1 MISEILH
8 SVQNDICHTEGRS
21 LSTLFLLYRSQ
32 HHGHPLAFQGGH
44 AFRAAEFFQFHGE
57 TEQLLLSLLG
67 ELNGASAEENGGLDL
82 GSFLEEA
89 LRMFQLELEIVF
101 VGVGAEADL
110 LDDNLRSVGFHLL
123 GFLPLLVQILL
134 VIHNLAYR
142 RVCLGADFH
151 QVQFHLLCDG
161 QGLAKRIDTLLGD
174 VVPDQTNLRG
184 GNVTVDLQ
192 GVFVLLNP
200 LLLHRLFL
208 FETTGSRFERRCDS
222 FAPLKR

>member
-1 MISEILH
+1 M
-8 SVQNDICHTEGRS
+8 
-21 LSTLFLLYRSQ
+21 FLLDRSD
-32 HHGHPLAFQGGH
+32 HHRHPLSFEGWH
-44 AFRAAEFFQFHGE
+44 VLSPSELLEFNGE
-57 TEQLLLSLLG
+57 PQKLLFSLVG
-67 ELNGASAEENGGLDL
+67 EHDGTSAEEYGRLDL
-82 GSFLEEA
+82 RPFLKEFPGM
-89 LRMFQLELEIVF
+89 LQLELEVML
-101 VGVGAEADL
+101 VGVRPEADL
-110 LDDNLRSVGFHLL
+110 LDDHLGSVLFHLL
-123 GFLPLLVQILL
+123 GLLPLLVQILL

-200 LLLHRLFL
+200 LLLHRLF
-208 FETTGSRFERRCDS
+208 GMD
-222 FAPLKR
+222 KDKQIMNM